1 MSETE
6 SLASDEIE
14 RREAKEEIQ
23 QRNNS
28 NGVLAKN
35 GSGLNA
41 SAMNGREPHPSSS
54 TLMRASEREDDDRR
68 RRRRRRRG
76 RVRFRGDHGR

>member
-41 SAMNGREPHPSSS
+41 SAMNGDDESSG
-54 TLMRASEREDDDRR
+54 
-68 RRRRRRRG
+68 RG
-76 RVRFRGDHGR
+76 VLI